1 MADSLRGCFLVAG
14 CQLRD
19 PNFFKTA
26 VLMIEHGSDGAM
38 GLVINRPS
46 SITVSNALAGQIDL
60 PTVDDLVYV
69 GGPVEPAALIILHGE
84 SDDAISDPDEPAVVP
99 GLYVASSADVFERI
113 VSSLGGQDVPMKYRV
128 FSGCAGWGPGQLEG
142 ELARGD
148 WFVVPASAAL
158 VFHDDPYAV
167 WDTLL
172 TEVYRSKRLLS
183 IPCEHPEWN

>member
-1 MADSLRGCFLVAG
+1 M
-14 CQLRD
+14 RD

-38 GLVINRPS
+38 GLVVNRPS
-46 SITVSNALAGQIDL
+46 SITVANALAGQIDL
-60 PTVDDLVYV
+60 PQVEDLVYV

-84 SDDAISDPDEPAVVP
+84 SDAAAEDPDAPAVVP
-99 GLYVASSADVFERI
+99 GLYVAGSADVFERI
-113 VSSLGGQDVPMKYRV
+113 VSSLAEDEAQMRFRV

-148 WFVVPASAAL
+148 WFVLPASADF
-158 VFHDDPYAV
+158 VFHDDPYTV

-172 TEVYRSKRLLS
+172 TEVYRSKRLLE